1 MMASFIPILFIIRT
15 VGVGTDGSQSDSN
28 LIGDFTRSETKKT
41 LKYAIYNPQ
50 RT

>member
-15 VGVGTDGSQSDSN
+15 VGTDGSQSDSN
-28 LIGDFTRSETKKT
+28 LIGDFTRSETKKNT
-41 LKYAIYNPQ
+41 QIRYNPQ

>member
-15 VGVGTDGSQSDSN
+15 VGTDGSQSDST
-28 LIGDFTRSETKKT
+28 LIGDFTRSETKKHSN
-41 LKYAIYNPQ
+41 IRCNPQ